1 MYRGRNARI
10 LIVDDEPELRE
21 LLFDA
26 FNDGEMIVSVASS
39 GTEAM
44 KLAQSQ
50 RPDIVITDLSLGD
63 CSGLDIIDRLRSNV
77 GDVPAVVITGHH
89 DAEHLTE
96 ASKHRPLEM
105 MTKPLNLDRLRQ
117 TVSQELSRLA
127 DNAQLQEQSVD
138 NLQGTCLD
146 MTRAYRSLSDQMLNH
161 RLMIQFQ
168 QGLLASKND
177 DDVFRNFF
185 RTFVRQAGAVSGTAL
200 VCDAN
205 AELRVVG
212 RFGVPQPD
220 SLEFCKRLADPLI
233 DFLLTDPHVQLVDG
247 GEEAE
252 LFDESIQRFLPGL
265 NMLVVPLIPAPG
277 EMIGIVVLYRK
288 GEQPFTPD
296 EVGLAKLMAFP
307 TAVAVRRN
315 D

>member
-26 FNDGEMIVSVASS
+26 FNDGEMIVSVAAS

-44 KLAQSQ
+44 QLAQTQ

-63 CSGLDIIDRLRSNV
+63 CSGLDVIDRLRSDV
-77 GDVPAVVITGHH
+77 GDVPAVVITGHS

-96 ASKHRPLEM
+96 ASRHRPIEM
-105 MTKPLNLDRLRQ
+105 MTKPLNLDRLREA
-117 TVSQELSRLA
+117 VSQELDRLA
-127 DNAQLQEQSVD
+127 DTAQREEQVCD
-138 NLQGTCLD
+138 DLQGTCLD
-146 MTRAYRSLSDQMLNH
+146 MTRAYRSLSDQVLHH

-168 QGLLASKND
+168 QGLLGAKND
-177 DDVFRNFF
+177 DDVFRAFF
-185 RTFVRQAGAVSGTAL
+185 RTFVRQAGSVSGAAL

-233 DFLLTDPHVQLVDG
+233 DFLLADPHVQLVDG
-247 GEEAE
+247 GEETE
-252 LFDESIQRFLPGL
+252 LFDESIQRFLPGMNL
-265 NMLVVPLIPAPG
+265 LVIPLIPAPG

-288 GEQPFTPD
+288 GEQPFHPD
-296 EVGLAKLMAFP
+296 EINLAKMMSYP